1 MLISV
6 GVLTGTYVGYRV
18 YEFVQSKKAKP
29 RPINEAA
36 AIQQESKQDLKSLDL
51 SQKEADR
58 FYNLSLTSMTLS
70 IVSLFF
76 PVATIINIGVI
87 SYLNI
92 PVFKRT
98 EKLLF
103 GHGKLGND
111 ALLGLFTV
119 AGVALNQFFAV
130 ALTFWFYYFGSR
142 VIANI
147 NDYSKNTFTRAFNY
161 IPPTIWV
168 LRQGLEIEIP
178 TAYVSQGDVV
188 IINRGDVIAVDGFVI
203 KGEAVVDQHAVTGRE
218 QPLIREI
225 GQQVVAGTRVI
236 QGTIHVRAER
246 VGKDRT
252 LMQIAE
258 LVSQDARSRVQNTQL
273 RGDKWADQ
281 IALLFLSLY
290 GLAVL
295 TVGPYRGLVV
305 LTGKFGNR
313 LRAVTPLGTLSFIEI
328 AHYKGMLVKE
338 GIALENM
345 RNVDTV
351 VVDMVSFIQFL
362 DIKKVIIEG
371 RHSQEEILGYAAL
384 AGQGITSPAIQFIKE
399 AIQQR
404 GLTAPDIEEAIY
416 HTRHG
421 LVIQWQQ
428 NELVIGNLAAMK
440 QEKIK
445 LSRSAYQLIDFCEV
459 PNYAIVFIAL
469 NGKMIGAIELEAQ
482 LNIQAEEFTK
492 TLDHLEQ
499 VVLISEEDQA
509 TTRHISQRYEIEDY
523 FYDANL
529 ADKVDVVEELQQ
541 KGRKVCYVGDGLRD
555 IDAMKAAYISTSVR
569 NISTVMHD
577 KAQIMLMDSQIEQF
591 PQLFDLSERLS
602 KNLFTSLVLTVSP
615 TAISVLGGFFFTL
628 SVTAAM
634 LIKMLAFG
642 LAIGNASL
650 PLLMIPLEEIMKQQE
665 KRNENQ

>member
-6 GVLTGTYVGYRV
+6 GILTGTYVGYRV
-18 YEFVQSKKAKP
+18 YEFVQSRKTKT
-29 RPINEAA
+29 RPINETV
-36 AIQQESKQDLKSLDL
+36 AIKQESKKDLKSLDL

-58 FYNLSLTSMTLS
+58 FYNLSLFSMGLS
-70 IVSLFF
+70 IAGTFL
-76 PVATIINIGVI
+76 PVATIVNIGVI

-103 GHGKLGND
+103 QHGKLGND

-147 NDYSKNTFTRAFNY
+147 NDYSKNTFTRTFNY

-168 LRQGLEIEIP
+168 MRQGLEIEIP
-178 TAYVSQGDVV
+178 TVYVTQGDVV
-188 IINRGDVIAVDGFVI
+188 IINRGDVIAVDGYVV
-203 KGEAVVDQHAVTGRE
+203 KGEAVVDQHAITGRE
-218 QPLIREI
+218 QPLVRQI
-225 GQQVVAGTRVI
+225 GQQVVAGTRVL

-258 LVSQDARSRVQNTQL
+258 LVSQDAKDRVQNTQL

-281 IALLFLSLY
+281 IALAFLSLY

-328 AHYKGMLVKE
+328 AHFKGMLVKE
-338 GIALENM
+338 GTALENM
-345 RNVDTV
+345 RHVDTV

-362 DIKKVIIEG
+362 DIKQVLTEG
-371 RHSQEEILGYAAL
+371 KHSQEEILGYVAL

-399 AIQQR
+399 TIQQR
-404 GLTAPDIEEAIY
+404 GVTMPDLEDAIY

-421 LVIQWQQ
+421 LIIQWQQ
-428 NELVIGNLAAMK
+428 NELVIGNLAVMK

-445 LSRSAYQLIDFCEV
+445 LSRAAYQLIDYCQA
-459 PNYAIVFIAL
+459 PNYAVVFVAL
-469 NGKMIGAIELEAQ
+469 NGKLAGAIELDMQ
-482 LNIQAEEFTK
+482 FDIRGEEFTNN
-492 TLDHLEQ
+492 LDQLQ
-499 VVLISEEDQA
+499 QLVLVSEEDQA
-509 TTRHISQRYEIEDY
+509 TTKRISQEYGFEDY
-523 FYDANL
+523 FYDASL
-529 ADKVDVVEELQQ
+529 DDKENVVNELQD
-541 KGRKVCYVGDGLRD
+541 KGQKVCYVGDGLRD
-555 IDAMKAAYISTSVR
+555 TAAMEAAYISTSMR

-577 KAQIMLMDSQIEQF
+577 KAQITLMDRQIEHF
-591 PQLFDLSERLS
+591 PQLFDLSNRLS
-602 KNLFTSLVLTVSP
+602 KNLSTSLALTISP
-615 TAISVLGGFFFTL
+615 TLISVIGGFFFTL

-665 KRNENQ
+665 KQNQ

>member
-6 GVLTGTYVGYRV
+6 GVLTGTYVGYRL
-18 YEFVQSKKAKP
+18 YEFAQSRKAKA
-29 RPINEAA
+29 RPINESLATK
-36 AIQQESKQDLKSLDL
+36 QEAKKDLKSLDL
-51 SQKEADR
+51 SQIEADR
-58 FYNLSLTSMTLS
+58 FYNLSLTSMALS
-70 IVSLFF
+70 VVSLFI
-76 PVATIINIGVI
+76 PAATIINIGVI

-111 ALLGLFTV
+111 ALLGIFTV

-147 NDYSKNTFTRAFNY
+147 NNYSENTFTRVFNY
-161 IPPTIWV
+161 VPPTIWV
-168 LRQGLEIEIP
+168 LRQGIEMEMP
-178 TAYVSQGDVV
+178 TAYIGKGDV
-188 IINRGDVIAVDGFVI
+188 IIVNRGDVIAVDGTVV
-203 KGEAVVDQHAVTGRE
+203 KGEAVVDQRAVTGRE
-218 QPLIREI
+218 QPLIRQI

-236 QGTIHVRAER
+236 QGAIHVRAER
-246 VGKDRT
+246 VGKERT
-252 LMQIAE
+252 LAQIAE
-258 LVSQDARSRVQNTQL
+258 LVSQDAKNRVQNTQL

-281 IALLFLSLY
+281 IALAFLGLY

-328 AHYKGMLVKE
+328 AHFKGMLVKE
-338 GIALENM
+338 GTALENM

-351 VVDMVSFIQFL
+351 VVDMVSFIQFT
-362 DIKKVIIEG
+362 DIKNIMVEG
-371 RHSQEEILGYAAL
+371 RHSQDDILKYVAL
-384 AGQGITSPAIQFIKE
+384 AGQGITSPAIQFITQS
-399 AIQQR
+399 IQQR
-404 GLTAPDIEEAIY
+404 GLTVADIDDAIY

-421 LVIQWQQ
+421 LIIQWQQ
-428 NELVIGNLAAMK
+428 NELIIGNLTAMQK
-440 QEKIK
+440 EKIK
-445 LSRSAYQLIDFCEV
+445 LSRAARQLVDFCKA
-459 PNYAIVFIAL
+459 PNYAIVFVAL
-469 NGKMIGAIELEAQ
+469 NGQLIGAIELD
-482 LNIQAEEFTK
+482 IQFAMQGEEFSNNLT
-492 TLDHLEQ
+492 HLQ
-499 VVLISEEDQA
+499 QLILISEEDKD
-509 TTRHISQRYEIEDY
+509 TTYHLSHQYNITDY
-523 FYDANL
+523 YYDATL
-529 ADKVDVVEELQQ
+529 GDKANIVAELQQ
-541 KGRKVCYVGDGLRD
+541 KGQKVCYVGDGLRD
-555 IDAMKAAYISTSVR
+555 IEAMETAYISTSIR

-577 KAQIMLMDSQIEQF
+577 KAQIVLMDSQIGQF

-602 KNLFTSLVLTVSP
+602 KNLFTSLALTISP
-615 TAISVLGGFFFTL
+615 TVISVMGGFFFTL

-650 PLLMIPLEEIMKQQE
+650 PLLLIPLEEIMKQHE
-665 KRNENQ
+665 KQNKS